1 MVNICRVRCAVAS
14 FLICVLAAC
23 AAACSSPAG
32 EACESDADCPSGYEC
47 VSSGGVVFGGQL
59 CALSAATGPD
69 AAADSGADTATHRD
83 GGADD
88 SGTEDASDT
97 ADDSDSDRDS
107 DGDDSGREDTNPP
120 DVRVIDVA
128 ASSHDGNRPQES
140 IDEDFSTRWSA
151 EGQGEWIEYTL
162 SDEAEV
168 SYVEIAFH
176 RGDERRS
183 TFDVQLSTDGTTWV
197 DALTGEQSSG
207 TSLELETFSFNPGQA
222 RYVRLVGQG
231 NDSPPAEGDGG
242 WNSYLEVRIEDF
254 PIDLSCT
261 VNENECGSDGCG
273 GQHPQCPAEQS
284 CVSGS
289 CQDDAVTNND
299 LTVIFSQDFSQ
310 SPVGDYSR
318 TAWSQDWGLSESSWT
333 DPCQDNCQDPQEWA
347 RARLTI
353 EEENGNR
360 FLRKVHD
367 SFLNAGASGVQW
379 WKGIGDHEELYL
391 TFRVRFWGDDWE
403 GPTYH
408 GKLPGLCGSA
418 GCPGGGNPPD
428 HEDGFSTRY
437 MFHDTSTLFFYLYH
451 AAMPAQYG
459 EKVSFNPYNNSPGQW
474 RTVTQ
479 RVVLNTPGQANG
491 IVEGFLDG
499 ELVAQ
504 KTDMDFRNANDQY
517 ISTLLFA
524 NFLGGSGE
532 DPADYGDEPTNDFD
546 DIMVYRY
553 KDHVP
558 GIKRGLEANDPGA
571 TIPLPTF

>member
-1 MVNICRVRCAVAS
+1 MIAKNVVVRSLLVAS
-14 FLICVLAAC
+14 LAFGWAC
-23 AAACSSPAG
+23 NSG
-32 EACESDADCPSGYEC
+32 EPVDNVEEAS
-47 VSSGGVVFGGQL
+47 
-59 CALSAATGPD
+59 
-69 AAADSGADTATHRD
+69 DSGADTSTPRD
-83 GGADD
+83 GGTDD
-88 SGTEDASDT
+88 SGAEDVGDT
-97 ADDSDSDRDS
+97 AHDSDSDPE
-107 DGDDSGREDTNPP
+107 DSGEEDTSPP
-120 DVRVIDVA
+120 DVRVIDVE
-128 ASSHDGNRPQES
+128 ASSHDGNGPHES
-140 IDEDFSTRWSA
+140 VDEDFSTRWSA

-168 SYVEIAFH
+168 SYVEVAFY

-207 TSLELETFSFNPGQA
+207 TSEELETFSFEPGQA

-231 NDSPPAEGDGG
+231 NDMDSGDNE

-254 PIDLSCT
+254 PIDLNCT
-261 VNENECGSDGCG
+261 VNENECGADGCG

-289 CQDDAVTNND
+289 CQADEVTND
-299 LTVIFSQDFSQ
+299 DFTVFFSQDFDQ

-318 TAWSQDWGLSESSWT
+318 TAWSQDWGLSESVWT
-333 DPCQDNCQDPQEWA
+333 DPCQDDCQDPQEWA

-353 EEENGNR
+353 EEESDGNR
-360 FLRKVHD
+360 FMRKAHD
-367 SFLNAGASGVQW
+367 SFLTGGASGVNW
-379 WKGIGDHEELYL
+379 WKDIGDHEELYL

-403 GPTYH
+403 GPSYQ

-418 GCPGGGNPPD
+418 GCPGGGNPPGPG
-428 HEDGFSTRY
+428 EGFSTRY
-437 MFHDTSTLFFYLYH
+437 MFHDTSTLFFYLYY
-451 AAMPAQYG
+451 AAMPSQYG
-459 EKVSFNPYNNSPGQW
+459 ESEHFNPYANSPGQW

-504 KTDMDFRNANDQY
+504 RTDMDFRNANDQY
-517 ISTLLFA
+517 ISTLIFA

-546 DIMVYRY
+546 DVMVYRY

-558 GIKRGLEANDPGA
+558 DIKRGLEANEPGA

>member
-1 MVNICRVRCAVAS
+1 MSAQICRVRCAVVS
-14 FLICVLAAC
+14 FLVCGVLAAC
-23 AAACSSPAG
+23 AGACSSPAG
-32 EACESDADCPSGYEC
+32 DACKSDSDCPSGYEC
-47 VSSGGVVFGGQL
+47 VSNGGVAFDEQICV
-59 CALSAATGPD
+59 LSASTGPD
-69 AAADSGADTATHRD
+69 AAADSGADTSAHRDAGPDD
-83 GGADD
+83 GGAEDARDAQDD
-88 SGTEDASDT
+88 SAE
-97 ADDSDSDRDS
+97 
-107 DGDDSGREDTNPP
+107 EDTGQPN
-120 DVRVIDVA
+120 VRVIDVA
-128 ASSHDGNRPQES
+128 ASSHDGNTPQQS

-151 EGQGEWIEYTL
+151 EGRGEWIEYTL
-162 SDEAEV
+162 SEEAEV
-168 SYVEIAFH
+168 SYVEIAFY

-207 TSLELETFSFNPGQA
+207 TSVELETFSFEPGQA

-231 NDSPPAEGDGG
+231 NDSPTEDDG

-254 PIDLSCT
+254 PIELSCT
-261 VNENECGSDGCG
+261 PNENECGADGCG
-273 GQHPQCPAEQS
+273 GEHPPCPNEQS

-289 CQDDAVTNND
+289 CQDEGVTNDD
-299 LTVIFSQDFSQ
+299 LTVIFSQDFDQ

-333 DPCQDNCQDPQEWA
+333 DPCHDQCQDPQQWA
-347 RARLTI
+347 RARLSI

-360 FLRKVHD
+360 FMRKVHD
-367 SFLNAGASGVQW
+367 SFLTNGASGVNW
-379 WKGIGDHEELYL
+379 WKDIGDHEELYL
-391 TFRVRFWGDDWE
+391 TYRVRFWGDDWE
-403 GPTYH
+403 GPSYH
-408 GKLPGLCGSA
+408 GKLPGLCGSE
-418 GCPGGGNPPD
+418 GCPGGGNPPT

-451 AAMPAQYG
+451 AAMPSQYG
-459 EKVSFNPYNNSPGQW
+459 EGVQFDPYVNSPGQW

-504 KTDMDFRNANDQY
+504 KTDMDFRNASDQY
-517 ISTLLFA
+517 ISTLIFA

-546 DIMVYRY
+546 DIMIYRY
-553 KDHVP
+553 KAHVP
-558 GIKRGLEANDPGA
+558 NIKRGLEANDPGA
-571 TIPLPTF
+571 TIPLPAF